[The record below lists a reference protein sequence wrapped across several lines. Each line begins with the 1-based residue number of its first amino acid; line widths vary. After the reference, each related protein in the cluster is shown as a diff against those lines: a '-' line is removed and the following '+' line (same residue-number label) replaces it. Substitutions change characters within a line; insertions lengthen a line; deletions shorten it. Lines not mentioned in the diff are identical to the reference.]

1 MKHRAVTGE
10 GFKDYYVNQI
20 GHGMPVF
27 AGATMQRGHGMG
39 NILRGLLRV
48 AMPLIKS
55 VGKSALKK
63 SAPVIKEVGARALK
77 RGLDMAATEMSDPKR
92 SKSAHV
98 IGKTIKD
105 VANRV
110 PVKARKR
117 KPKAKDIFDSN
128 HRI

>member
-1 MKHRAVTGE
+1 MKHRPVTGE

-63 SAPVIKEVGARALK
+63 SAPVIKEVG
-77 RGLDMAATEMSDPKR
+77 KR
-92 SKSAHV
+92 SKTWV
-98 IGKTIKD
+98 GCYN
-105 VANRV
+105 NRAV
-110 PVKARKR
+110 ESKAIQSISYGRR
-117 KPKAKDIFDSN
+117 T
-128 HRI
+128 R

>member
-63 SAPVIKEVGARALK
+63 SAPVIKEVGKRALK
-77 RGLDMAATEMSDPKR
+77 RGLDVTTTELLNPKR
-92 SKSAHV
+92 SKATHMV
-98 IGKTIKD
+98 GELVKD
-105 VANRV
+105 VSDRV
-110 PVKARKR
+110 QIKKPKR
-117 KPKAKDIFDSN
+117 KPKGKDIFDL
-128 HRI
+128 